1 MNQLVRFLFGHE
13 QAVFTNGRF
22 GFDVR
27 PSAVVLVLLIL
38 LAGVFVY
45 FIYLRPRARLEY
57 VIECDDAWRTRSTRV
72 SGAVGAKA
80 IGIELSVTP
89 DHQWLYNGVAQPGVS
104 GCIDVD
110 LNFSPSTNLL
120 PIRRLNLEVGQE
132 APVSAAWLRFP
143 SFKLERFDQVYSRL
157 DETTYRYA
165 SNGGKFVAELQV
177 NAFGLVTN
185 YPELWEQELGQPQ
198 GST

>member
-1 MNQLVRFLFGHE
+1 MVEPNHDNRQAIVWRGIFMPGHE
-13 QAVFTNGRF
+13 YCSVYEREGRNFLEGVAAFVFEGE
-22 GFDVR
+22 
-27 PSAVVLVLLIL
+27 AC
-38 LAGVFVY
+38 
-45 FIYLRPRARLEY
+45 RLEY